1 MEAWHRRMLSPN
13 DYETT
18 NSRPRGMIKPQ
29 PLSARAGESQ
39 QGAKRRTGMNLWEQ
53 HGMTERVRAAL
64 VAVHINN
71 PDGHAF
77 GRPFVSSYQI
87 AIAIDAADPDLKV
100 ALGKAVGG
108 AGTGVH
114 QSLAQ
119 YISNELS
126 KQIRT
131 QGPDHFVEGV
141 FMSNERVRAVT
152 YRGNDG
158 DIDSSLADTDFDM
171 ALYRLR

>member
-1 MEAWHRRMLSPN
+1 MSH
-13 DYETT
+13 
-18 NSRPRGMIKPQ
+18 
-29 PLSARAGESQ
+29 
-39 QGAKRRTGMNLWEQ
+39 WEQ

-64 VAVHINN
+64 EAVHINN

-87 AIAIDAADPDLKV
+87 AIALDADDTDLTV
-100 ALGKAVGG
+100 AIGKAVGG

-114 QSLAQ
+114 HSLAQ

-126 KQIRT
+126 KQIHAAQDRSE
-131 QGPDHFVEGV
+131 QHFVEGV

-152 YRGNDG
+152 YRGADG
-158 DIDSSLADTDFDM
+158 GDVVSSLAGTTFDM